1 MIKYFTIALSALVF
15 FSACSYTIKIRDG
28 KTAFEQKQYDVA
40 LGFLP
45 KEFKKADRRSEKGR
59 IAFMLAESFR
69 KTDQSEKSLQWYKK
83 AYDNS
88 YGVDAL
94 KQYAYGL
101 KKAERYE
108 EAIENFELLGLE
120 IGSPYEYRKEI
131 TACKI
136 AIDWKKEKHPEYRI
150 SSTDFNSNGSDYAPV
165 FYKNNQLILTSDRA
179 SAAGEENYKWTGRKF
194 MDIFVANEN
203 GGVPKAFSDVINSD
217 ENEGT
222 ITFNKDFSECF
233 FTRCG
238 GDVDNVAYCKILT
251 SKKEAGVWSEPQ
263 LLDFQQDN
271 SNYMHPALSEDGGQ
285 LFFASDHQDGWG
297 GYDIYVSDRTSTGW
311 DLPRLLSRNINTQG
325 NEVFPNLDGDTL
337 YFSSDHLSG
346 MGGLDIFSTY
356 PMNSKQWSPPLNL
369 MPPINTGGDDFG
381 MVISPNFKA
390 NDEVKQTGYFVSSR
404 PGSSADDI
412 YKFEK
417 IIPPP
422 PPEPPK
428 EEKEKE
434 IEYKMILEIYV
445 LEKIYQNPNDPNSKV
460 LGRRPVNAAK
470 VEMISGEEKETFTSS
485 SGGLVSID
493 LGEDMSYDFFG
504 SKDGFLTK
512 KESFSTV
519 GIGKDPKRPIQKFE
533 LEIELDKIFANQE
546 INLENIYYDFDD
558 FRIRE
563 DAKPTLNKLADALR
577 LNPSIKIQLASHT
590 DCRGNAPYNQ
600 NLSQKRAQSA
610 VDYLIEI
617 GIRSERLFA
626 KGFGESSPAVDCV
639 CGRCSE
645 SEHQS
650 NRRTT
655 FAILE

>member
-1 MIKYFTIALSALVF
+1 MIRYITIALTALLF

-28 KTAFEQKQYDVA
+28 KTAFEQKQYETA
-40 LGFLP
+40 IGFLP

-94 KQYAYGL
+94 KEYSYGL
-101 KKAERYE
+101 KRAERYE
-108 EAIENFELLGLE
+108 EAIENFEQLGLE

-136 AIDWKKEKHPEYRI
+136 AIEWKKEKNPEYRI
-150 SSTDFNSNGSDYAPV
+150 SETEFNSSGSDYAPV
-165 FYKNNQLILTSDRA
+165 YYENNQLVLTSDRTSA
-179 SAAGEENYKWTGRKF
+179 SCEDDYKWTGRKF
-194 MDIFVANEN
+194 MDIFAVSEN
-203 GGVPKAFSDVINSD
+203 GGVPKAFSEVINSE

-222 ITFNKDFSECF
+222 ITFNKDFNECY

-238 GDVDNVAYCKILT
+238 GDIGNVAYCKIFF
-251 SKKEAGVWSEPQ
+251 SKKEGTEWSAPQ
-263 LLDFQQDN
+263 LLDFQEETY
-271 SNYMHPALSEDGGQ
+271 NYMHPALSEGGGQ
-285 LFFASDHQDGWG
+285 LYFASDHPDGWG
-297 GYDIYVSDRTSTGW
+297 GYDIYVAERTATGW
-311 DLPRLLSRNINTQG
+311 DLPRLMSRSINTQG
-325 NEVFPNLDGDTL
+325 NEVFPNLDKDTL
-337 YFSSDHLSG
+337 YFSSDFLSG
-346 MGGLDIFSTY
+346 MGGLDIFQTY
-356 PMNSKQWSPPLNL
+356 PMNSKTWAPPLNL
-369 MPPINTGGDDFG
+369 MPPINTGADDFG
-381 MVISPNFKA
+381 MIIDPKFAA
-390 NDEVKQTGYFVSSR
+390 NDKVKQIGYFVSSR
-404 PGSSADDI
+404 PGSTADDI

-422 PPEPPK
+422 APEPPK
-428 EEKEKE
+428 EIEKE
-434 IEYKMILEIYV
+434 IEYKMILEVFI
-445 LEKIYQNPNDPNSKV
+445 LEKIYQNPGDPNSKV
-460 LGRRPVNAAK
+460 LGRRPMNDAK
-470 VEMISGEEKETFTSS
+470 LEMIAGDKKEAFTTGSD
-485 SGGLVSID
+485 GLVTID
-493 LGEDMSYDFFG
+493 LTENTSYDFFG
-504 SKDGFLTK
+504 SKSGFLTG
-512 KESFSTV
+512 KENFSTV

-533 LEIELDKIFANQE
+533 LEIELDKIFANKE

-558 FRIRE
+558 FRIRD

-577 LNPSIKIQLASHT
+577 LNPDIRIQLASHT

-626 KGFGESSPAVDCV
+626 KGFGESSPAVECV

-655 FAILE
+655 FAVLE